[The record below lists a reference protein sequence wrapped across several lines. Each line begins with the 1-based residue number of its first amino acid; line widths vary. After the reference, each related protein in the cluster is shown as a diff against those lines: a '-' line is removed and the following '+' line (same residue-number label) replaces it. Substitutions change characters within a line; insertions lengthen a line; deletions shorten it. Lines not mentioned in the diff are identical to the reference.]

1 MFVKVT
7 KGKAEPITLTEFRKM
22 YWETSFPQE
31 IPPAMLAE
39 KGVYPARDMNRPT
52 IAANQRATLSEAFT
66 QVDGE
71 WVREWI
77 VADMDAATIKENNH
91 AEVDLE
97 RSRRIAVGSSFAVAG
112 LTDPIPLTGRAFD
125 QTVYLAL
132 LSRAGALRVAG
143 VTTAALTIRGQDDV
157 IHRLTPD
164 QMISLVGQAMSWFE
178 GVMVASWD
186 MKDGTGNFSDGFPT
200 DCTNDLHW
208 PK

>member
-7 KGKAEPITLTEFRKM
+7 KGHAAPITPTELRKM
-22 YWETSFPQE
+22 HPQTSFPQD
-31 IPPAMLAE
+31 IPLAMLAE
-39 KGVYPARDMNRPT
+39 KGVYPARDMDRPT
-52 IAANQRATLSEAFT
+52 IDANQRATLSEAFT

-77 VADMDAATIKENNH
+77 VSDMDAATITAKNH
-91 AEVDLE
+91 ANVDME

-112 LTDPIPLTGRAFD
+112 VTDPIPLTGRALD

-132 LSRAGALRVAG
+132 LSRAGALKLAG

-164 QMISLVGQAMSWFE
+164 QMISLVGQAMTWFE
-178 GVMVASWD
+178 GVMVASWA
-186 MKDGTGNFSDGFPT
+186 MKDGTGNFSDGFPA
-200 DCTNDLHW
+200 DCTDDQHW